1 MEFNW
6 DKYDIDISK
15 LRGGKMLCPK
25 CSHERKH
32 KQEKPLS
39 VDIATGLFNCHHC
52 DFKGCSAIK
61 EIEKRVYVAPL
72 PRLQKV
78 SNNVVK
84 WFEGRGV
91 SNNTLLRFK
100 ITESSEWMPQTEG
113 NMNCICFNY
122 YQEDN
127 LVNIKF
133 RDGKK
138 NFKLSKD
145 AKLIFYNIDSIKES
159 EDCIITEGEIDTL
172 SLYEAG
178 YHNVVSVPNGASKGS
193 QKLEYLDNCI
203 DYFQNKEKVY
213 VLTDNDSAGLA
224 LREELTRRIGLEK
237 CWFVKYPEGCKDA
250 NDVLVKHGKVGI
262 IELMDSATQPPI
274 AGVETVEDIN
284 DSINDLFLNGFPTG
298 YSAEFGEFD
307 QYLTFMLGDMTII
320 TGSPGSGKSTWL
332 SNVLVRLSINS
343 GWRVAMYSPEK
354 QPTALLFS
362 ELAEIYTG
370 KAFFGKYS
378 LNAMSQLDLA
388 KSKEFIQDKFF
399 FLKMDE
405 SDTSVNGILTKTI
418 ELIKRKGINC
428 LVIDPWNY
436 VEHSRERGQS
446 ETDYV
451 SEMLTKI
458 ALFKVKYKVHVFL
471 VAHPTK
477 PTTTKDGETKKP
489 TLYSIS
495 GSAHFFNK
503 TDNGIVV
510 SRGETTEVEVQKVRW
525 KFLGKL
531 GSANFFFDKPTGR
544 YTDMANT
551 PFYEKYLQLPESSVT
566 SFKPSLE
573 AFEAERKPI
582 TEPKIN
588 PKEILESDEV
598 PF

>member
-32 KQEKPLS
+32 KQDKPLS
-39 VDIATGLFNCHHC
+39 VDIATGLFNCHNC
-52 DFKGCSAIK
+52 GWKGCSAIQ
-61 EIEKRVYVAPL
+61 ESEKRVYVAPL

-78 SNNVVK
+78 SPNASK
-84 WFEGRGV
+84 WFEGRGI

-100 ITESSEWMPQTEG
+100 ITESSEWMPQEDKQ
-113 NMNCICFNY
+113 MNCICFNY
-122 YQEDN
+122 YQDEN

-145 AKLIFYNIDSIKES
+145 AKLIFYNIDSIKET

-172 SLYEAG
+172 SMYEAG
-178 YHNVVSVPNGASKGS
+178 FYNAVSVPNGASKGS
-193 QKLEYLDNCI
+193 QKLEYLDNCV

-213 VLTDNDSAGLA
+213 ILTDNDSAGLA
-224 LREELTRRIGLEK
+224 LRGELARRIGIEK

-250 NDVLVKHGKVGI
+250 NEVLIKYGKEGVVKLV
-262 IELMDSATQPPI
+262 DTATQPPI
-274 AGVETVEDIN
+274 VGVETVEDIN
-284 DSINDLFLNGFPTG
+284 ESIDDLYLNGFPTG
-298 YSAEFGEFD
+298 HSAEYGEFD

-332 SNVLVRLSINS
+332 SNVLIRLSINS
-343 GWRVAMYSPEK
+343 QWRVAMYSPEK

-378 LNAMSQLDLA
+378 LNSMTPSDLE
-388 KSKEFIQDKFF
+388 KSKEFIKDRFF

-405 SDTSVNGILTKTI
+405 SDTSIAGILTKTI

-436 VEHSRERGQS
+436 VEHSKERGQS
-446 ETDYV
+446 ETEYV
-451 SEMLTKI
+451 SETLTKI
-458 ALFKVKYKVHVFL
+458 ALFKVKYKIHVFI

-489 TLYSIS
+489 TLYNIS

-510 SRGETTEVEVQKVRW
+510 SRAETTEVEVQKVRW

-531 GSANFFFDKPTGR
+531 GSANFYFDKPTGR
-544 YTDMANT
+544 FTDIANT
-551 PFYEKYLQLPESSVT
+551 PFYEKYTDFTET
-566 SFKPSLE
+566 KIEAIKPNDE
-573 AFEAERKPI
+573 FEAERIIPI

-588 PKEILESDEV
+588 PKEISNEEC